1 VIVLDTNVVSELMKA
16 EPAPQVATW
25 VRSHSAPELFTTAIT
40 FAEIGYGIAR
50 LPGGRRKNLLE
61 AAAEVLFTAFAEQ
74 VLPFDK
80 SAAGRYGQ
88 IVNHRERAGRP
99 LNGFDAQIA
108 AICQARHA
116 DLATR
121 NLKDFEG
128 MELSLIN
135 PWQS

>member
-1 VIVLDTNVVSELMKA
+1 MGSKPQRAGVVHDG
-16 EPAPQVATW
+16 Q
-25 VRSHSAPELFTTAIT
+25 SHLRRLVTASR
-40 FAEIGYGIAR
+40 GCPR
-50 LPGGRRKNLLE
+50 GRRKNLLE
-61 AAAEVLFTAFAEQ
+61 AAAEVLFTACAEQ

-88 IVNHRERAGRP
+88 IVKHRKRAGRP